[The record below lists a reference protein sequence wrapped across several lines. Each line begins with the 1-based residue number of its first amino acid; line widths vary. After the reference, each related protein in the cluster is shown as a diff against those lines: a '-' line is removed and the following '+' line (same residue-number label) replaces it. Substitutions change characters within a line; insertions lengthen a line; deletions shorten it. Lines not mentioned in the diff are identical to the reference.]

1 MLYTNVY
8 GHVDPK
14 TGDPHPPKMDEHVLP
29 LVETNGIALNLGLLL
44 EKFTRFHQIFAS

>member
-14 TGDPHPPKMDEHVLP
+14 TGDPHPPKMDVLP